1 MYFVGLLMLRYFE
14 VTFNYP
20 KECIIMIRSIS
31 QTVMQMDFSNTFCMF
46 DPISMYQ
53 YIWYG
58 FRAIYEIVFSNIF
71 CMFTFTASVLHLMN
85 SMLLEYQY
93 WHLPKKKKKNEV

>member
-31 QTVMQMDFSNTFCMF
+31 QIVMRMYFSNTFCMF

-53 YIWYG
+53 YILIW
-58 FRAIYEIVFSNIF
+58 I
-71 CMFTFTASVLHLMN
+71 
-85 SMLLEYQY
+85 
-93 WHLPKKKKKNEV
+93 

>member
-20 KECIIMIRSIS
+20 KECIIMNRSIS
-31 QTVMQMDFSNTFCMF
+31 QIVMQMDFSNTFCMF

-53 YIWYG
+53 YILIW
-58 FRAIYEIVFSNIF
+58 I
-71 CMFTFTASVLHLMN
+71 
-85 SMLLEYQY
+85 
-93 WHLPKKKKKNEV
+93 

>member
-1 MYFVGLLMLRYFE
+1 MLLTLRSAVCAFIFAGSLMYFVGLLMLRYFE

-53 YIWYG
+53 YILIW
-58 FRAIYEIVFSNIF
+58 I
-71 CMFTFTASVLHLMN
+71 
-85 SMLLEYQY
+85 
-93 WHLPKKKKKNEV
+93 